1 MNKIITFEGQ
11 EVKVKTDKGV
21 TLINLCNTARN
32 CGLTT
37 VAKSGNA
44 VIRWNRVTEKLEN
57 IRKNFTKEMPFE
69 NLREI
74 EFVINEIENTDDRN
88 TIYMSSWLSKRL
100 ALECHSEKAMRYK
113 NFLVTLDEAREQGQL
128 QPVSQETV
136 LQLAQGMQMIGQV
149 VQGMQTAMTNIET
162 YVKDSIQ
169 SKDLQIEQTMNLIGL
184 RATNTKRLTEKLKED
199 LSEQLGTTVTANSNV
214 YRRIKGK
221 IFKEFGVIK
230 WEDIPVS
237 KYNAVHAFIEEV
249 VEEININGVM

>member
-1 MNKIITFEGQ
+1 MNKLAKVFEGQ

-44 VIRWNRVTEKLEN
+44 VVRWSRVTEKLKL
-57 IRKNFTKEMPFE
+57 IKSTDSDKAVAD
-69 NLREI
+69 EI
-74 EFVINEIENTDDRN
+74 TYILEEIENTDDRN

-100 ALECHSEKAMRYK
+100 ALECHSEKANRFK
-113 NFLVTLDEAREQGQL
+113 NFLVTLDEARENGEL
-128 QPVSQETV
+128 QPVNQETV

-169 SKDLQIEQTMNLIGL
+169 SKDLQIEQTMNLIGF
-184 RATNTKRLTEKLKED
+184 RSVNTKRLSNKLKED
-199 LSEQLGTTVTANSNV
+199 LSAQLGMAVTANTTA
-214 YRRIKGK
+214 YRRVKGK
-221 IFKEFGVIK
+221 IFKEFRVIK
-230 WEDIPVS
+230 WEDIPAN
-237 KYNAVHAFIEEV
+237 KYNAVHAFIEE
-249 VEEININGVM
+249 NI